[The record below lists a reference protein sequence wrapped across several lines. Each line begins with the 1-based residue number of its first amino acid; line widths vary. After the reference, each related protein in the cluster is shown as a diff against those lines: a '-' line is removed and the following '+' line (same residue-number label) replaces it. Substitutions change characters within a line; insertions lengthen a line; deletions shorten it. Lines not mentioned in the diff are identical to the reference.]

1 MDLAAAKMIGAGLA
15 CIALVGAGIG
25 IGNVFGSYLSGALRN
40 PGAAATPVDQPAP
53 RLRPV
58 RGDRPLRPRH
68 RAAHPVRVLT
78 MADAAT
84 TTATTEAAPHKGAG
98 FPPFK
103 TETFPSQL
111 FWLAVTFAFLF
122 VVLWRVAG
130 PRIAGTIGA
139 RRHRIADDLAVAQ
152 KNRTGA
158 EAAEAA
164 YQDRARR
171 RPRPRP
177 VAGRRQPQIDR
188 RRARTRPPHRQ
199 RQGA

>member
-1 MDLAAAKMIGAGLA
+1 
-15 CIALVGAGIG
+15 
-25 IGNVFGSYLSGALRN
+25 
-40 PGAAATPVDQPAP
+40 
-53 RLRPV
+53 
-58 RGDRPLRPRH
+58 
-68 RAAHPVRVLT
+68 

-164 YQDRARR
+164 YQTALAGARARAQSLADANR
-171 RPRPRP
+171 KSIADELERDRHTASAKAHDE
-177 VAGRRQPQIDR
+177 VAAAEARIAASRDAARSQVIQAAEDAAIAIVAHLTGETVSADDAAAAVRSATGR
-188 RRARTRPPHRQ
+188 
-199 RQGA
+199 